1 MRLRSD
7 ICLACIPFTAGVA
20 LTAMLPEHL
29 CATAAAV
36 SLPCAIVSAL
46 GFLHDGRRKAYI
58 LSALLFAGIFCQ
70 CCSGLGVSVHTGGGI
85 AEKAM
90 DRLCARIDS
99 LEFRHAGTGGLV
111 KALVT
116 GRKDGLDPAT
126 VEAFRICGTSHILAL
141 SGMHLCVLYA
151 MISTALSWTGGNRT
165 ALAARSI
172 LSVLLC
178 SCYCAMAGSGES
190 LVRAV
195 LFVCVNEA
203 ARNFP
208 GRRRLSGN
216 VFCAALT
223 VQLIIDP
230 GAVRSVG
237 FQLSYLSV
245 LAIITLYPKL
255 DALVRA
261 EDGKA
266 VKKIWSAAALSI
278 SCQLY
283 TAPAV
288 LWYFRSFPPY
298 FLISN
303 LIGVPL
309 SSALMIVSII
319 CILLGLPGICPDMM
333 LRLTEMLSQAL
344 ILTMDTVSG
353 F

>member
-7 ICLACIPFTAGVA
+7 ICLACIPFTAGIA
-20 LTAMLPEHL
+20 LTATLPEHL
-29 CATAAAV
+29 CAAAAAV
-36 SLPCAIVSAL
+36 ALPCAIMSAL

-70 CCSGLGVSVHTGGGI
+70 CCSGLGVSVRAGDGI
-85 AEKAM
+85 AERAM
-90 DRLCARIDS
+90 DRFCARIDS
-99 LEFRHAGTGGLV
+99 LEFRHARTGGLV

-116 GRKDGLDPAT
+116 GRKDGLDPDTA
-126 VEAFRICGTSHILAL
+126 EAFRICGTSHILAL
-141 SGMHLCVLYA
+141 SGMHLCVLY
-151 MISTALSWTGGNRT
+151 
-165 ALAARSI
+165 
-172 LSVLLC
+172 
-178 SCYCAMAGSGES
+178 AGSGES

-208 GRRRLSGN
+208 GRRRLAGN

-261 EDGKA
+261 EDGRV

-288 LWYFRSFPPY
+288 LWYFRNFPPY

-309 SSALMIVSII
+309 STALMIVSII
-319 CILLGLPGICPDMM
+319 CILLSLPGICPDMM
-333 LRLTEMLSQAL
+333 LRLTDMLSQAL

>member
-1 MRLRSD
+1 
-7 ICLACIPFTAGVA
+7 
-20 LTAMLPEHL
+20 
-29 CATAAAV
+29 
-36 SLPCAIVSAL
+36 
-46 GFLHDGRRKAYI
+46 
-58 LSALLFAGIFCQ
+58 
-70 CCSGLGVSVHTGGGI
+70 
-85 AEKAM
+85 
-90 DRLCARIDS
+90 
-99 LEFRHAGTGGLV
+99 
-111 KALVT
+111 
-116 GRKDGLDPAT
+116 
-126 VEAFRICGTSHILAL
+126 
-141 SGMHLCVLYA
+141 
-151 MISTALSWTGGNRT
+151 
-165 ALAARSI
+165 
-172 LSVLLC
+172 
-178 SCYCAMAGSGES
+178 MAGSGES

-208 GRRRLSGN
+208 GRRRLGGN

-309 SSALMIVSII
+309 STALMIVSII
-319 CILLGLPGICPDMM
+319 CILLSLPGICPDMM
-333 LRLTEMLSQAL
+333 LRLTDMLSQAL